1 MTTAFSIWLALVQLL
16 GPWLCCCPAA
26 PVPASA
32 ASPSAPADACPLCR
46 KAPVAPAKPTPAPPA
61 KPCPCVGLQAV
72 TEAGALRT
80 PSATE
85 ELGAVHFDA
94 DWPNAVAFDPSA
106 GRADATPPAEPRP
119 LNAASLPPGTRL
131 RVHHALRL

>member
-1 MTTAFSIWLALVQLL
+1 MATAFSVWLALVQLL

-26 PVPASA
+26 PAPVA

-46 KAPVAPAKPTPAPPA
+46 KAPAAPAKPAPAPPA
-61 KPCPCVGLQAV
+61 KPCPCVGLQAI

-94 DWPNAVAFDPSA
+94 DWANAAAFDASA
-106 GRADATPPAEPRP
+106 GRADGVAPAEPRSP
-119 LNAASLPPGTRL
+119 NSASLPREVRL
-131 RVHHALRL
+131 WVHHALRL